1 MRLLIT
7 GGFGYLGGRLAQ
19 YCASKMGCE
28 ILLGSRTQ
36 VESPPWLKEA
46 RVVQT
51 FWSSPAELE
60 ESCAGV
66 DAVVHMAG
74 ANASDCAAD
83 PVGALVTNGVGTACL
98 LEASIRQGVKRF
110 IYLSTAHVYGNP
122 LMGEIS
128 EKTPPSTNHPYATSH
143 LAGEAAVQYK
153 HQQGEIFG
161 LTIRLSNTFG
171 APAHKDANCWMLL
184 ANDLCWQAV
193 TKQKMV
199 LRSSGMQRR
208 DFIPLTDVCGAIHHL
223 LHLAEKD
230 IYKNVFNLG
239 GAWAPTVWDF
249 ACLVQE
255 RCKVV
260 LGFEPSLSRL
270 AQEAGK
276 ADHNFDYCIDALLQ
290 TGFSPEFNRV
300 SEIDQLLDFCQE
312 VSFSP
317 NDN

>member
-1 MRLLIT
+1 MLQFYYNLGPNPMKVALFLEEAGLEYEAIPIDTRKGEQFTAEYLSINPNAKAPSLIDGET
-7 GGFGYLGGRLAQ
+7 VLFDSNA
-19 YCASKMGCE
+19 
-28 ILLGSRTQ
+28 ILL
-36 VESPPWLKEA
+36 
-46 RVVQT
+46 
-51 FWSSPAELE
+51 
-60 ESCAGV
+60 
-66 DAVVHMAG
+66 
-74 ANASDCAAD
+74 
-83 PVGALVTNGVGTACL
+83 
-98 LEASIRQGVKRF
+98 
-110 IYLSTAHVYGNP
+110 Y
-122 LMGEIS
+122 
-128 EKTPPSTNHPYATSH
+128 
-143 LAGEAAVQYK
+143 
-153 HQQGEIFG
+153 
-161 LTIRLSNTFG
+161 
-171 APAHKDANCWMLL
+171 
-184 ANDLCWQAV
+184 
-193 TKQKMV
+193 
-199 LRSSGMQRR
+199 
-208 DFIPLTDVCGAIHHL
+208 
-223 LHLAEKD
+223 LAEKD